1 MEGMTTC
8 KYLQN
13 LTVQYKKENTVG
25 SHEDGPA
32 GGDSRPVASYNKSTP
47 IRPVEVTSRY
57 SLKISQIKC
66 KELHRVPHDGT
77 VMWSCSL
84 QQATSRYEMGRKL

>member
-13 LTVQYKKENTVG
+13 LTVQYKKENTVD
-25 SHEDGPA
+25 SHED
-32 GGDSRPVASYNKSTP
+32 RPSSCCRSANGRPEALYNKSTP

-66 KELHRVPHDGT
+66 KELHQVPHDGT
-77 VMWSCSL
+77 VMCH
-84 QQATSRYEMGRKL
+84 AD